1 VISNDTVPGMEQDTG
16 QLNGIFQAI
25 GDPTRRAVLGR
36 LSSGPASVS
45 DLAKPFDMAL
55 PSFMQHIRLL
65 EESGWIR
72 TRKMGRVRIC
82 AIEEEP
88 FTAVERWLSEQR
100 ALWEARTDQLQQF
113 VETIVVEETQE

>member
-1 VISNDTVPGMEQDTG
+1 MVAGMEQDAR

-25 GDPTRRAVLGR
+25 ADPTRRAVLGR
-36 LSSGPASVS
+36 LGSGPASVS

-55 PSFMQHIRLL
+55 PSFMQHIRFL

-72 TRKMGRVRIC
+72 TRKVGRVRIC

-100 ALWEARTDQLQQF
+100 ALWEGRTDRLQQF
-113 VETIVVEETQE
+113 VESIRVEETQG

>member
-1 VISNDTVPGMEQDTG
+1 MEQDTG

-25 GDPTRRAVLGR
+25 GDPTRRAVLGQ
-36 LSSGPASVS
+36 LGGGPASVS

-72 TRKMGRVRIC
+72 TRKVGRVRIC
-82 AIEEEP
+82 TIEEQP
-88 FTAVERWLSEQR
+88 FTTVDRWLSEQR
-100 ALWEARTDQLQQF
+100 ALWEGRTDRLQQF
-113 VETIVVEETQE
+113 VETLNVEETRE